1 MLRGGSNSSS
11 LRREPC
17 WGCKDQGLA
26 EEEEAKYLL
35 LDNRI
40 ITSKI
45 IRDMLKRPVQ
55 FVLDEI
61 NPDVQLTTE
70 SFKGSILR

>member
-1 MLRGGSNSSS
+1 ML
-11 LRREPC
+11 
-17 WGCKDQGLA
+17 GCKDQGLA